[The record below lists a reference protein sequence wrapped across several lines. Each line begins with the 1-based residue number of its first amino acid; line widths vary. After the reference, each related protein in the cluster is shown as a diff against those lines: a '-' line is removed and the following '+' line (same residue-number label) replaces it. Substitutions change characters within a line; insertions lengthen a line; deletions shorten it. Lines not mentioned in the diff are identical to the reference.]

1 MRIPLINDIE
11 SLKGDTV
18 FYRKRCAAKGP
29 SAGLDFG
36 TILSDTSYITEKE
49 EGASAKKIA
58 IEALIGIIEKQVHD
72 HSIYSYTNSNG
83 WLYAKLPAT
92 YKQDVFIGKT
102 SINRHRSEQGCSI
115 TPAET
120 VDGIIEKSSK
130 EHGIDADLIRAV
142 IRAESDFN
150 PKATSPRGAM
160 GLMQLMP
167 ETARD
172 LGIEDPYD
180 PSQNVTAGT
189 RYLKMLIDRY
199 KGNVNVAL
207 AAYNWGMG
215 NVERNPG
222 RLPEE
227 TRNYIARINGY
238 LEKEEA

>member
-1 MRIPLINDIE
+1 
-11 SLKGDTV
+11 
-18 FYRKRCAAKGP
+18 
-29 SAGLDFG
+29 
-36 TILSDTSYITEKE
+36 
-49 EGASAKKIA
+49 
-58 IEALIGIIEKQVHD
+58 
-72 HSIYSYTNSNG
+72 
-83 WLYAKLPAT
+83 
-92 YKQDVFIGKT
+92 
-102 SINRHRSEQGCSI
+102 
-115 TPAET
+115 
-120 VDGIIEKSSK
+120 
-130 EHGIDADLIRAV
+130 
-142 IRAESDFN
+142 
-150 PKATSPRGAM
+150 
-160 GLMQLMP
+160 MQLMP